1 MAAESSITL
10 NVMDFSM
17 SPGPRYIDQG
27 NDSGEA
33 FYLEKLK
40 DNFQKALHD
49 HVTLIVN
56 LDGVDGYASSFLDE
70 AFGNLVFDF
79 GASLTLAN
87 LHIISDE
94 EPEWK
99 EMILSDTLK
108 NWEKRRNDNKPPRR
122 SSTE

>member
-1 MAAESSITL
+1 
-10 NVMDFSM
+10 MDFSL

-27 NDSGEA
+27 NHSGEA

-40 DNFQKALHD
+40 DYFQQAINENS
-49 HVTLIVN
+49 VLIVN

-79 GASLTLAN
+79 GESLIRSN
-87 LHIISDE
+87 LQIISCE

-108 NWEKRRNDNKPPRR
+108 NWEKRRKDNKPPRR
-122 SSTE
+122 SSIE